1 MMLGTDH
8 TPRGRQTGSILIM
21 TLVVLVG
28 IGTITAGLMT
38 ILQQRAV
45 TLTED
50 IRMLRGLGVADSYR
64 LALIAGREDAQ
75 VQTDLGEA
83 LPGDAFVESD
93 GTTYT
98 GAIEAAANRWGYR
111 FIYNRTGVPGSGG
124 GEVPQTPPAN
134 YIDSGELKACKQDA
148 NDCGFNNGSEPDP
161 TDQVYFQGDT
171 DIKFNPNADI
181 ELEGLIVNGNLTI
194 EVSSGCGKGKNP
206 CWLCVSDRFE
216 VGGTITGLD
225 DLNDPPQ
232 DCQTPSSGLNGNDE
246 WTFQTAN

>member
-1 MMLGTDH
+1 MA
-8 TPRGRQTGSILIM
+8 
-21 TLVVLVG
+21 VVVVAG
-28 IGTITAGLMT
+28 IGAVTAGLLS
-38 ILQQRAV
+38 ILQQQAV
-45 TLTED
+45 SLTD
-50 IRMLRGLGVADSYR
+50 AVLMDRGIGVADSYR
-64 LALIAGREDAQ
+64 LALIDGLDPEDSKD
-75 VQTDLGEA
+75 DLEELLRNAKVTIDG
-83 LPGDAFVESD
+83 SD
-93 GTTYT
+93 TYT
-98 GAIEAAANRWGYR
+98 ATVRRADSRWGYQ
-111 FIYNRTGVPGSGG
+111 FIYNRNGVPGSGG
-124 GEVPQTPPAN
+124 GGVPQTPPVN
-134 YIDSGELKACKQDA
+134 YIDSGELKACKDDP

-181 ELEGLIVNGNLTI
+181 ELEGLIVNGDLTI

-232 DCQTPSSGLNGNDE
+232 DCQTPSSGPSGNDE

>member
-1 MMLGTDH
+1 MA
-8 TPRGRQTGSILIM
+8 
-21 TLVVLVG
+21 VVVVAG
-28 IGTITAGLMT
+28 IGAVTAGLLS
-38 ILQQRAV
+38 ILQQQAV
-45 TLTED
+45 SLTD
-50 IRMLRGLGVADSYR
+50 AVLMDRGIGVADSYR
-64 LALIAGREDAQ
+64 LALIDGLDPEDSKD
-75 VQTDLGEA
+75 DLEELLRNAKVTIDG
-83 LPGDAFVESD
+83 SD
-93 GTTYT
+93 TYT
-98 GAIEAAANRWGYR
+98 ATVRRADSRWGYQ
-111 FIYNRTGVPGSGG
+111 FIYNRNGVPGSGG
-124 GEVPQTPPAN
+124 GGVPQTPPVN

-181 ELEGLIVNGNLTI
+181 ELEGLIVNGDLTI

-232 DCQTPSSGLNGNDE
+232 DCQTPSSGPSGNDE

>member
-1 MMLGTDH
+1 MA
-8 TPRGRQTGSILIM
+8 
-21 TLVVLVG
+21 VVVVAG
-28 IGTITAGLMT
+28 IGAVTAGLLS
-38 ILQQRAV
+38 ILQQQAV
-45 TLTED
+45 SLTD
-50 IRMLRGLGVADSYR
+50 AVLMDRGIGVADSYR
-64 LALIAGREDAQ
+64 LALIDGLDPEDSKD
-75 VQTDLGEA
+75 DLEELLRNAKVTIDG
-83 LPGDAFVESD
+83 SD
-93 GTTYT
+93 TYT
-98 GAIEAAANRWGYR
+98 ATVRRADSRWGYR

-181 ELEGLIVNGNLTI
+181 ELEGLIVNGDLTI

-232 DCQTPSSGLNGNDE
+232 DCQTPSSGPSGNDE